1 MENTPPCADFQMLMA
16 DLESEN
22 PIANIAA
29 MNHALVLIAGGKLP
43 EPLASMVRLWAAQRQ
58 LITVKIMCTFFRSSP
73 EIVNDSRCIR
83 AFASLMLSPHTTVVC
98 ACAGALSSLSHVP
111 GFTFAIARAYC
122 DTLIALPPQSSI
134 QISSVVLMLD
144 RLKQIR
150 MTMVDHPEFNDLAM
164 DVLGALA
171 NCNFSVQKRVL
182 NLAVSLLTPGNVNN
196 VLQLLK
202 NELDLAATGDIPIE
216 YQQMLEEAIRECH
229 SAFPESI
236 MQFILNPNYREFI
249 NCISY
254 IKEIMDRNPMLR
266 SQLLIGILR
275 AIRHVRSSPVGSID
289 TISCL
294 FEDLLDRR
302 DMEKVILEGVGVDDE
317 CTLPSDNYGV
327 KDGDAQG
334 DHLKPWLMEME
345 ELLFVHIWLTQ
356 QADGSYAIA
365 SSSESSSSSE
375 DVYLF
380 VPSLDHTDNLEFL
393 VQSGDMLLADFVENI
408 LSKLVKK
415 AEEFH

>member
-1 MENTPPCADFQMLMA
+1 MNMDSSASG
-16 DLESEN
+16 ESLQA
-22 PIANIAA
+22 I
-29 MNHALVLIAGGKLP
+29 
-43 EPLASMVRLWAAQRQ
+43 QR
-58 LITVKIMCTFFRSSP
+58 C
-73 EIVNDSRCIR
+73 
-83 AFASLMLSPHTTVVC
+83 
-98 ACAGALSSLSHVP
+98 ALSSLSHVP

-275 AIRHVRSSPVGSID
+275 AIRHVRSSPVCAATVWAISVCSQSLLEVRGSID